1 MQKLTITIFL
11 ALFFSNN
18 MWAKDYIAEAVIVRG
33 NITVLEL
40 GELQAKKVTKGTR
53 FKKDASILTGKR
65 SFIRV
70 RYLDKS
76 TVSLGPNG
84 KMVINQ
90 IGKKGV
96 GLISL
101 IKGKLRS
108 KVIKKNQKI
117 VKEKK
122 SHLLLI
128 KTKTASLGV
137 RGTDFQVIY
146 NKTNNA
152 TSLLTYEGE
161 VQMAKNERL
170 KSRPSFKTKKDSDI
184 LLEQQKKM
192 EKVLQS
198 KKSVIVRQ
206 GQFSGVTPK
215 LKKTSLPVKI
225 SPKQFTVLYKNDEL
239 KEASDLKEIR
249 PDKLL
254 AQADQNAPLEG
265 VNDIKT
271 GNYAP
276 RSGGFLDLETGL
288 YVAPGKKSQLNK
300 DLGVYEDKNI
310 GNLSLKT
317 GEYIPPK
324 GLKLDAQK
332 GFVPDETLTDPKDIK
347 GREEVI
353 KNLNEDLQTQKDIQ
367 IEKVKPKSKIRK
379 NPTATQKER
388 PKNYKLHP
396 NLTPK
401 KGDYLSKTSMAFKNF
416 NEESNVGGLKNYEVN
431 IKGLGL
437 EVDLSYGLTSKIV
450 IGVKSQFLQHMSSD
464 ISFGL
469 YSNLSG
475 QGMALNYKSGLEAP
489 VIGLIYKRPR
499 DFFFASFRPKVS
511 NGLGLAI
518 DSSGKIIQE
527 GDIVSKRNQML
538 LGYKKTWD
546 KLDKFYS
553 FLFQLEYLGQQIK
566 EVDSSS
572 FVHAID
578 GSKTSFRLGFEAQY
592 DLSQNMAL
600 RGELGFQMVGKSNKR
615 TSSNFVSMIDP
626 GPVFDQKV
634 SLYFQKRDNVFGFFL
649 KNMTVVS
656 ESEDS
661 SPTYKT
667 KIQTSSIGLE
677 YVKELSFSKGQ

>member
-1 MQKLTITIFL
+1 MIYKLGITIFL
-11 ALFFSNN
+11 AFFFTHNL
-18 MWAKDYIAEAVIVRG
+18 WAKDYIAEAVIVRG
-33 NITVLEL
+33 NVTVLEL

-70 RYLDKS
+70 QYLDKS
-76 TVSLGPNG
+76 TVSLGPKG

-122 SHLLLI
+122 SHLLFI

-137 RGTDFQVIY
+137 RGTDFQVVY

-161 VQMAKNERL
+161 VQMAKNERP
-170 KSRPSFKTKKDSDI
+170 KSRPSFKAKKDSDV
-184 LLEQQKKM
+184 LLERQKEL

-198 KKSVIVRQ
+198 KKSVTVPK

-215 LKKTSLPVKI
+215 LKKTSLPVRI

-239 KEASDLKEIR
+239 KEASELKETK

-265 VNDIKT
+265 INNLKT
-271 GNYAP
+271 GDYAP

-288 YVAPGKKSQLNK
+288 YVAPGKKSKLNK
-300 DLGVYEDKNI
+300 KLGVYEDKNI

-324 GLKLDAQK
+324 GLKLDAEK
-332 GFVPDETLTDPKDIK
+332 GFVADETVTDPKDIK
-347 GREEVI
+347 VREEAI
-353 KNLNEDLQTQKDIQ
+353 RKLNEDLKTQNDLEVK
-367 IEKVKPKSKIRK
+367 KVVPKSKVKKVTPVII
-379 NPTATQKER
+379 KER

-401 KGDYLSKTSMAFKNF
+401 KGGYLVNTSASWNKFKNEF
-416 NEESNVGGLKNYEVN
+416 KVGGLKNYEASIN
-431 IKGLGL
+431 ALSLDIR
-437 EVDLSYGLTSKIV
+437 LSYGLTHKI
-450 IGVKSQFLQHMSSD
+450 ILGVTGQYLHHTASD
-464 ISFGL
+464 ISFGPSSEL
-469 YSNLSG
+469 FGKDMELKF
-475 QGMALNYKSGLEAP
+475 KSGLETP
-489 VIGLIYKRPR
+489 VLEVLYKRKN
-499 DFFFASFRPKVS
+499 DLFFASFRPNFS
-511 NGLGLAI
+511 NGKDAVI
-518 DSSGKIIQE
+518 DNNATLVQDGSLTQN
-527 GDIVSKRNQML
+527 RNQL
-538 LGYKKTWD
+538 ILGYKKTWD
-546 KLDKFYS
+546 KLDNFYS
-553 FLFQLEYLGQQIK
+553 LLFQLEYLGQQIR
-566 EVDSSS
+566 EVDHAS

-592 DLSQNMAL
+592 DLFQNMAL
-600 RGELGFQMVGKSNKR
+600 RGELGLNIIGGANNR
-615 TSSNFVSMIDP
+615 THNNFVSMIEP
-626 GPVFDQKV
+626 GTAFDQKL
-634 SLYFQKRDNVFGFFL
+634 SLYYQKGSDIFGVSFKNMMTSNETGDGLTYETKTTTSSFGF
-649 KNMTVVS
+649 
-656 ESEDS
+656 
-661 SPTYKT
+661 
-667 KIQTSSIGLE
+667 E
-677 YVKELSFSKGQ
+677 YIKELSFNK